1 MWKGLNQVIES
12 FSIAVRLRTRLWI
25 QFPRPEGQGQFFL
38 GTCHA
43 PRMSVS
49 WEQGLLSPVS
59 RRMSNAW
66 WVLNYWLS
74 HDWSSHKVAW
84 ASTVYPIL
92 SWCLKCCIKINKTQF
107 KTFLSISKCNCYILH
122 FVNLSLKAWNIFPSH
137 RSRYSHHLWKTSSR
151 YISSIK

>member
-12 FSIAVRLRTRLWI
+12 FLIAVRLRTRLWI

-59 RRMSNAW
+59 RRMPNAW

-92 SWCLKCCIKINKTQF
+92 SWCLKCFINGWFLQVMLFQNNSAQRDVTHL
-107 KTFLSISKCNCYILH
+107 TFHMHIV
-122 FVNLSLKAWNIFPSH
+122 FG
-137 RSRYSHHLWKTSSR
+137 SSQNNFM
-151 YISSIK
+151 SSIPFDLYSSFLR